1 MALWHAGRSAKAST
15 AGPAQRRYALTA
27 CSRRGVPDAIDEN
40 KWVGALL
47 ARHVAPSMQSSPNSG
62 ALEECSEC
70 LGTSSSAEY
79 HSWLG
84 CWSGYVCLCDAVYWF
99 TGCYCCCA
107 GSGQPRGLTPVS
119 KLQER
124 RVGAD
129 GDGIASSAASHA
141 IIDDAR
147 KRGQTEPARLSV
159 RPWTPED
166 LLNAELRSRSSCPC
180 ATSSGAPAR
189 GGTRA
194 LG

>member
-27 CSRRGVPDAIDEN
+27 CSQRGARRNRRKQVVGRPGGKTLRSVNAILAQFGVLVY
-40 KWVGALL
+40 WLL
-47 ARHVAPSMQSSPNSG
+47 LLLRNVCAGESG
-62 ALEECSEC
+62 A
-70 LGTSSSAEY
+70 
-79 HSWLG
+79 
-84 CWSGYVCLCDAVYWF
+84 
-99 TGCYCCCA
+99 
-107 GSGQPRGLTPVS
+107 SGQSRGLTPVS

-129 GDGIASSAASHA
+129 GDGIASSAGSHA

-180 ATSSGAPAR
+180 ATSSGARAR